1 MFNWGALCFGLV
13 IGWVTY
19 RTLRRTKTSG
29 ISDISSVI
37 GAVGGAAILT
47 LFPAETEAFEAYG
60 IGLAVGFF
68 AYLFYS
74 GYVETRSDKN
84 KAFKRISRFLGSETM
99 LDDEPADET
108 GSQEPEELP
117 IAGRQRRR

>member
-1 MFNWGALCFGLV
+1 MFHLGALCFGLV

-19 RTLRRTKTSG
+19 RTLRRTKTAG
-29 ISDISSVI
+29 LSDISTVI
-37 GAVGGAAILT
+37 GAIGGAAILT

-60 IGLAVGFF
+60 IGLAIGFF
-68 AYLFYS
+68 SYLFYS

-99 LDDEPADET
+99 LENEPANET
-108 GSQEPEELP
+108 DSEEPEELP